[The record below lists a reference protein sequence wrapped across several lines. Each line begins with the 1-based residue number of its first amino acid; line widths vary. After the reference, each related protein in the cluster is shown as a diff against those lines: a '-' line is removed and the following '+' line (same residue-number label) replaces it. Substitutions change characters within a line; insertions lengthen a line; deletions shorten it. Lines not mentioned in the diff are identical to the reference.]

1 MLIPYNLCNFACM
14 DNRRIK
20 FARIVFVL
28 MLLGTFSSEMVA
40 QRHRNSTRSKTDT
53 LALMK
58 RYADSLAIYQH
69 RSDSVFSDLAQSGT
83 ALSQERDGRLY
94 RLFLPLTFYHNPVT
108 ELLAIRQKRSDS
120 VDEVES
126 EVDNALMNIYLH
138 RPDLVQN
145 DESHLKKAGSV
156 RKDIEMKVRQNVE
169 LADKAAPV
177 ADELLPVETELVIR
191 KPNFWTFS
199 GDNALQFLQNYV
211 SDNWY
216 KGGESSYSMVGSLT
230 LNANYNNKQRLKVDN
245 RLELKLGFQNSRG
258 DTLHRFK
265 ANNDLIRYTGKV
277 GLQAAKH
284 WYYSLQLLAYT
295 QFTQGLRSNDS
306 KVYSDFMSPFNL
318 NLGLGMDYALSTSNR
333 RLTGNVNLSLLSF
346 NFKYVDR
353 SDLAARNGIAGG
365 RHHTLE
371 EFGSQITSNIV
382 WKISNQVSW
391 KSRFYMYTTYKKVL
405 MEWENT
411 ISLAVSR
418 FISANIFLYPRFDDS
433 RKSDDKLHY
442 LQFNEYSSLGFSYS
456 F

>member
-1 MLIPYNLCNFACM
+1 
-14 DNRRIK
+14 
-20 FARIVFVL
+20 
-28 MLLGTFSSEMVA
+28 
-40 QRHRNSTRSKTDT
+40 
-53 LALMK
+53 
-58 RYADSLAIYQH
+58 
-69 RSDSVFSDLAQSGT
+69 
-83 ALSQERDGRLY
+83 
-94 RLFLPLTFYHNPVT
+94 
-108 ELLAIRQKRSDS
+108 
-120 VDEVES
+120 
-126 EVDNALMNIYLH
+126 
-138 RPDLVQN
+138 
-145 DESHLKKAGSV
+145 
-156 RKDIEMKVRQNVE
+156 
-169 LADKAAPV
+169 
-177 ADELLPVETELVIR
+177 
-191 KPNFWTFS
+191 
-199 GDNALQFLQNYV
+199 
-211 SDNWY
+211 
-216 KGGESSYSMVGSLT
+216 
-230 LNANYNNKQRLKVDN
+230 
-245 RLELKLGFQNSRG
+245 
-258 DTLHRFK
+258 
-265 ANNDLIRYTGKV
+265 
-277 GLQAAKH
+277 
-284 WYYSLQLLAYT
+284 
-295 QFTQGLRSNDS
+295 
-306 KVYSDFMSPFNL
+306 MSPFNL